1 MGNLPLLN
9 NYLSVGA
16 ILFTLGLIGFLS
28 RRNLIVMFLC
38 AELMLQ
44 GVSLT
49 LVGFSTFH
57 GSWGGQVFTIFS
69 LALAGAEAAVAL
81 ALIVVLFRR
90 NETLDISLWQDLRE
104 ADQPPVLDEF
114 EADQPEPEPV
124 YPALTRSGVLPG
136 QGSLPA
142 HHNHRTIDEAIEEQ
156 RHEPVE
162 VPHA

>member
-114 EADQPEPEPV
+114 DAAAAEAATV
-124 YPALTRSGVLPG
+124 YPELTRAGLLPG
-136 QGSLPA
+136 QGRDPG
-142 HHNHRTIDEAIEEQ
+142 HQHRTLDEAIEEQ